1 MQPAASA
8 PNLPPA
14 AARAIGVRLLV
25 AACGCVPLLA
35 AAQSAASPTVA
46 EPGVPRQATSP
57 PLPSGPSA
65 ASPSVLQSGPAG
77 AAASSAAS
85 ADAASAGEFPR
96 RRPGLWEVDTVGAQ
110 AAGLPAA
117 QYCVDETTDRAALH
131 LDRTAGTKGACRFGA
146 FQRVADGWVAETV
159 CREGRSVVT
168 TRSVATGD
176 FQASYRIDTLITYEP
191 PLGGFRRE
199 ERTAT
204 VGRRLGAC
212 LPGQTGGDVAIPGMG
227 RINMQNG
234 SVVADEPD
242 PKARRRRAPKQQ
254 ADG

>member
-1 MQPAASA
+1 MQLTPCATRLCA
-8 PNLPPA
+8 P
-14 AARAIGVRLLV
+14 RAKRLGVRLLV
-25 AACGCVPLLA
+25 AACGSMMPPVSA
-35 AAQSAASPTVA
+35 AAPGSAEPTV
-46 EPGVPRQATSP
+46 
-57 PLPSGPSA
+57 
-65 ASPSVLQSGPAG
+65 PAG
-77 AAASSAAS
+77 VGRTVSSANAAAAS
-85 ADAASAGEFPR
+85 ADEFPQR
-96 RRPGLWEVDTVGAQ
+96 RAGLWEVDTVGAQ

-131 LDRTAGTKGACRFGA
+131 LDRSSGVKGACRFGA
-146 FQRVADGWVAETV
+146 FQRSGDGWVSETV

-212 LPGQTGGDVAIPGMG
+212 LPGQAAGDLAIPGMG
-227 RINMQNG
+227 RFNMKNG

-242 PKARRRRAPKQQ
+242 PKARKRRAPKQQ